1 MPPASAVTQAGK
13 AERDER
19 LREALK
25 SFILKERQ
33 RKKEEYEAEVEEE
46 RLRKERE
53 ARERQDVMTLGETRE
68 QITKLDQKLTEL
80 RNQKQQLFLQ
90 LKKVLNEDEN
100 RKKQQQQKD
109 SELFAMQAMQAQNVP
124 QPQVFL
130 PQRLQHQH
138 QQILQKVPV
147 GVSNQGIKRNR
158 SPSPPQHQAY
168 YKSAAY
174 PQPKHD
180 DGRRGADIA
189 RVLWN
194 KPPTQYQNPPG
205 TLFYQTASN
214 APSHGQQDNRGP
226 AIIYPSYNPNLNL
239 PLRQSYH
246 MEMQPQQQ
254 SAQGHSSKNDQQS
267 QKPPAQVYHINLD
280 QPPISQASGSV
291 SVGSQHKPQ
300 VTMEKI
306 SDRYHVELKVDQ
318 SGHGPPQ
325 PTHLPEGVVYTSL
338 ISGMPMHPGVMQMTG
353 NPQQNNKPGGSITQ
367 GYSQSGGNPGHPQ
380 QQQQQQQ
387 QMPGQQQR
395 GQQLHFRRL
404 Y

>member
-1 MPPASAVTQAGK
+1 MPPASAVTQAQAEK

-19 LREALK
+19 LRGALK
-25 SFILKERQ
+25 SFIIKERQ

-46 RLRKERE
+46 RRRKERE

-130 PQRLQHQH
+130 PQKLPHQH
-138 QQILQKVPV
+138 QLILQKVPV

-168 YKSAAY
+168 YKNAAY

-214 APSHGQQDNRGP
+214 APSHGQPDNRGP

-254 SAQGHSSKNDQQS
+254 SAPGHSSKNDSQS
-267 QKPPAQVYHINLD
+267 QKPPTQVYHINLD
-280 QPPISQASGSV
+280 QPPISQASGSQSV
-291 SVGSQHKPQ
+291 SSQHKPQ

-338 ISGMPMHPGVMQMTG
+338 IPGMPMHPSVMQMTG
-353 NPQQNNKPGGSITQ
+353 NPQNNKPGGSITQ

-380 QQQQQQQ
+380 QPPPQS

-395 GQQLHFRRL
+395 GQQLHFRRM